1 MFDRLTSH
9 KAIGVLLLV
18 LSLVI
23 AACGGSPAPASDA
36 GTSQG
41 TSESAD
47 SSCPEPNPKM
57 EITSK
62 DLNLFVWTEY
72 IPQQTIDCFEKVYGV
87 KVNHS
92 EYSSNEELY
101 AKLNA
106 GGANYDLVQPTDY
119 IVALM
124 VRQGLLQE
132 LDKDKLPVMANLDPN
147 YLDQSFDPQNKYTI
161 PYQAGTDAIVYNS
174 DTVETAPTSYAD
186 LWNPEYAGRLVL
198 LDDSR
203 AIIGATL
210 LTLGYDPNTTDPA
223 QLQEAQARL
232 AELVKGVKLFDS
244 DSPKTALIAGDV
256 DLGITWTGEALLA
269 QRENPAFQYVY
280 PKEGAIIWQDNYA
293 IPVDAPHL
301 DAAYAWL
308 NYTLQGDVFWKML
321 EEFPYSNPNAAA
333 LEFAKANHPDLYKAY
348 MDSNITN
355 TPAEAIKASHRIED
369 VGDALPLYDQVWTEV
384 KGGE

>member
-57 EITSK
+57 EVTSK